1 MARRPPSK
9 RTSGL
14 LPPPIP
20 GERRDAEAAARRGR
34 LARKVF
40 VIVALMALAGV
51 VVLPTTLVLL
61 AGLVPT
67 FAAFLS
73 SREEGV
79 YRGLTVGFV
88 NMAGILPLLLTLWG
102 NSHTVG
108 QATFLLADPLNWLM
122 MYGAAGIG
130 WLVFYTVPPGVLAV
144 MRWRYQMEIRQ
155 HRKTQQDLIGEWGKD
170 VEVRVS
176 QADGIDA

>member
-1 MARRPPSK
+1 MARRPA
-9 RTSGL
+9 RDRAQDL
-14 LPPPIP
+14 LPPPVA
-20 GERRDAEAAARRGR
+20 GEKRDREAAARRGR

-73 SREEGV
+73 SREEGI

-88 NMAGILPLLLTLWG
+88 NLAGILPLLLTLWG
-102 NSHTVG
+102 NSHSVG
-108 QATFLLADPLNWLM
+108 QATYLLADPVNWLL

-130 WLVFYTVPPGVLAV
+130 WLVFYTVPPVVLALL
-144 MRWRYQMEIRQ
+144 RWRYQMEIRQ
-155 HRKTQQDLIGEWGKD
+155 HRKTQDELTKEWGKD

-176 QADGIDA
+176 QADSVQV